1 MAVYWYIDHTHQSR
15 PQAHVFSL
23 CFYLFTYFF
32 FLLGCFAAC
41 FEFLFLGREKLVEE
55 GCGEE
60 LGRIESKHII

>member
-1 MAVYWYIDHTHQSR
+1 ML
-15 PQAHVFSL
+15 FL
-23 CFYLFTYFF
+23 CVFTYLLIFF
-32 FLLGCFAAC
+32 FLLGCFVAC